1 MLDLIWLIGKLDRE
15 GHIHASET
23 ERLLSVTRD
32 RETVPEPVAHDQ
44 AKGS

>member
-1 MLDLIWLIGKLDRE
+1 MLDLIWRIGKLDRE

-23 ERLLSVTRD
+23 ERLLSVPRG
-32 RETVPEPVAHDQ
+32 REAVPGPVAHHQ